1 MALFCTFTVPKL
13 VIILYP
19 EEDFF
24 REHNEISQP
33 TLIDLTKKNYTR
45 KASEEESVMIF
56 SISYQENTRI
66 RIIGNSG
73 VEEEDP

>member
-1 MALFCTFTVPKL
+1 MVPNL
-13 VIILYP
+13 VIILHP

-24 REHNEISQP
+24 QEHNEISRP
-33 TLIDLTKKNYTR
+33 TLIDLTKQNYTR
-45 KASEEESVMIF
+45 EASEEESVMFF